1 MEPPFGLDTQ
11 LALRVF
17 VLEEFHMSALMISFL
32 MAAVLISDFIGA
44 LNANLTP
51 PFRPSQQESP
61 TGSTRT
67 DRETGV
73 SEFDRLRTE
82 GFNAVYNIDYK
93 TARERFLQ
101 MTRLAPDHP
110 AGYVYLANTLWLETL
125 YQGRRLTTS
134 VYTGGSFYAQDK
146 DEDKVDQKRN
156 GDFNDLIRQALAA
169 TRARLAKDPKDKEA
183 LYYNASALGIRAAY
197 GTSVKRSFLRAIGD
211 ANESIKIQRQVIKLD
226 PEYIDAYL
234 SIGLYEYVI
243 DSLPTGFRIAARLAG
258 LKGSKQKGIEDLERV
273 TERGKYNA
281 DDARVVLLG
290 IYSKENQLDR
300 ALKIISYMV
309 KQYPRNYLFGVERA
323 SMLYRTGHAEDGAR
337 AFADLL
343 KDERVAG
350 QAVDLVN
357 YQWGESLLAK
367 QDYAAAIARYK
378 EVQRWPKSD
387 QGLISLAHLHVG
399 EALDALGKRDE
410 AMAEYQVV
418 LKRENVF
425 DSHKLAAQYVK
436 KPYVAAKS

>member
-1 MEPPFGLDTQ
+1 
-11 LALRVF
+11 
-17 VLEEFHMSALMISFL
+17 MSAVLIHVL
-32 MAAVLISDFIGA
+32 IAGLLISDFIA
-44 LNANLTP
+44 APSVTAAP
-51 PFRPSQQESP
+51 PVQASQQESP
-61 TGSTRT
+61 TGSPKK
-67 DRETGV
+67 DHATGI

-82 GFNAVYNIDYK
+82 GFSAVYNIDYK
-93 TARERFLQ
+93 TAHERFLQ

-110 AGYVYLANTLWLETL
+110 AGYVYLANNLWLETL

-134 VYTGGSFYAQDK
+134 LYTGGSFYSQDK
-146 DEDKVDQKRN
+146 DEDQVDQKRN
-156 GDFNDLIRQALAA
+156 RDFNDLIRQALAA
-169 TRARLAKDPKDKEA
+169 TRARLVKNPKDVEA

-197 GTSVKRSFLRAIGD
+197 ATSVKRSFTRSIGD
-211 ANESIKIQRQVIKLD
+211 ANDSIKIQRQVIKLD

-243 DSLPTGFRIAARLAG
+243 DSLPGGFKFLARLAG
-258 LKGSKQKGIEDLERV
+258 LKGSKEKGIEHLELV
-273 TERGKYNA
+273 TKQGKYTA

-300 ALKIISYMV
+300 ALEIISYMV

-350 QAVDLVN
+350 QAIDLVN
-357 YQWGESLLAK
+357 FQWGEALAGR
-367 QDYAAAIARYK
+367 QDYAGAIARYK
-378 EVQRWPKSD
+378 EVQRWPKSEAS
-387 QGLISLAHLHVG
+387 LVSLAHLHVG

-425 DSHKLAAQYVK
+425 DSHKLATQYVK
-436 KPYVAAKS
+436 RPYVAVKG